1 MPAALTP
8 DSVLEKVQKLL
19 SSRQD
24 ERSQRLLAWMQTHR
38 ARLHKFV
45 EDRLDAKE
53 GLAHAL
59 DKLDD
64 KYADVYDLF
73 LYSPGAAL
81 QAGRSFEFS
90 PATLPA
96 LFSDRDKH
104 KVRAIIRSGKNP
116 EWTDETQAK
125 WLLIALTSD
134 GALKRVTEAGVAKTL
149 YVRKDEQSQDETEQK
164 IADWFDRGARA
175 MLSPRMSDEDRA
187 WVQSVNAEILGS
199 RDTEFLR
206 LVANYRPIKPM
217 PVPPPFADHA
227 ERPKLRFA
235 DHAKRRLEALLGYTR
250 WIRKDEL
257 KREDGKD
264 KNIAIGTTVRVIAGD
279 HRGLV
284 GVTIESGTNSHKAKA
299 AVGTTQAWRVEFP
312 PTEP

>member
-1 MPAALTP
+1 MPVPLTP
-8 DSVLEKVQKLL
+8 DRVLEKVQNLL
-19 SSRQD
+19 NERQD

-73 LYSPGAAL
+73 LYSPGVAL
-81 QAGRSFEFS
+81 QAGRTFEFS

-104 KVRAIIRSGKNP
+104 KVRAIIRSGKSP
-116 EWTDETQAK
+116 EWVDETQAK

-134 GALKRVTEAGVAKTL
+134 GTLKRVSGPGVTKTL
-149 YVRKDEQSQDETEQK
+149 YVRSSTDEGDETEQK
-164 IADWFDRGARA
+164 IAGWFDRGARA
-175 MLSPRMSDEDRA
+175 MLSMPLTFNEDP

-217 PVPPPFADHA
+217 PIQPPFADY
-227 ERPKLRFA
+227 
-235 DHAKRRLEALLGYTR
+235 AKRRLEALLGYTR

-264 KNIAIGTTVRVIAGD
+264 KNIALGTTVRVVAGK

-284 GVTIESGTNSHKAKA
+284 GVTVESGANSRQAKA
-299 AVGTTQAWRVEFP
+299 AVKTAQAWRVEFS

>member
-24 ERSQRLLAWMQTHR
+24 DRSQRLLAWMQTHR
-38 ARLHKFV
+38 TRLHKFV

-81 QAGRSFEFS
+81 QAGRTFEFS

-104 KVRAIIRSGKNP
+104 KVRAIIRSGKST
-116 EWTDETQAK
+116 EWVDETQAK
-125 WLLIALTSD
+125 CLLIALTSD

-175 MLSPRMSDEDRA
+175 KLSMPRMSDEDRA
-187 WVQSVNAEILGS
+187 WIRSVNAEILGS

-206 LVANYRPIKPM
+206 LVANYRRIKPM
-217 PVPPPFADHA
+217 RVKPPPFA
-227 ERPKLRFA
+227 E
-235 DHAKRRLEALLGYTR
+235 HAKRRLEALLGYTR

-279 HRGLV
+279 HKGLV
-284 GVTIESGTNSHKAKA
+284 GVTIESGTNSHKAKV

>member
-24 ERSQRLLAWMQTHR
+24 DRSQRLLAWMQTHR
-38 ARLHKFV
+38 TRLYKFV

-73 LYSPGAAL
+73 LYSPGPAL

-116 EWTDETQAK
+116 EWMDETQAK

-175 MLSPRMSDEDRA
+175 MLSMPRMSDEDRA
-187 WVQSVNAEILGS
+187 WVRSVNAEILGS

-217 PVPPPFADHA
+217 RVKPPFAEHA
-227 ERPKLRFA
+227 E
-235 DHAKRRLEALLGYTR
+235 RRLEALLGYTR

-264 KNIAIGTTVRVIAGD
+264 KNIAIGTTVRVIAGAHKD
-279 HRGLV
+279 LV